1 MINDRLI
8 TITVGAN
15 RRATQWRQ
23 QTMLIS
29 ELYEKLRLPARSTE
43 TMAQYLALSKGQ
55 QDDLKDVGGFVAG
68 HPERP
73 PPQGQRGHW
82 AGCADSGSGQHP
94 DRGYRGRVRQGG
106 GAGVWILYLL
116 HP

>member
-68 HPERP
+68 TLNGPRRKASAVT
-73 PPQGQRGHW
+73 GR
-82 AGCADSGSGQHP
+82 DVLTLDLDRRSG
-94 DRGYRGRVRQGG
+94 
-106 GAGVWILYLL
+106 I
-116 HP
+116 